1 MGIFDDAKKALE
13 RAGKRREVHGRRATQ
28 EVVTKKDETNYLGW
42 IKLARTYVD
51 ESNLEDTDA
60 KLKATC
66 TEKAV
71 EFYKKA
77 VATYSMEAE
86 PYVFL
91 SKHFEQR
98 NPTVAAEVEVQGLQ
112 RIIIE
117 NEGGLREIRK
127 AKQDGDKLEILAQ
140 LVLLCERYT
149 KRTGDK
155 SFKERLMPLVGGG
168 KDGEEYDRLLALASY
183 A

>member
-1 MGIFDDAKKALE
+1 MSLIDSAKDAWK
-13 RAGKRREVHGRRATQ
+13 RAAARREILSRRATQ
-28 EVVTKKDETNYLGW
+28 GIVTQKDESNYLGW
-42 IKLARTYVD
+42 MKLARTYVD
-51 ESNLEDTDA
+51 EANLEDTDA
-60 KLKATC
+60 KNK
-66 TEKAV
+66 EKCIESAV
-71 EFYKKA
+71 GFYKKA
-77 VATYSMEAE
+77 VDAYSMEAE

-117 NEGGLREIRK
+117 NSGALKEIRK
-127 AKQDGDKLEILAQ
+127 AKQDGDKLEVLAQ

-149 KRTGDK
+149 RRTNDK
-155 SFKERLMPLVGGG
+155 SFKEKLMLFVGSGR
-168 KDGEEYDRLLALASY
+168 DTDEYDRLLALASY